1 MGSMRMIK
9 AASEA
14 EMIALFLLT
23 EWKSSRFGS
32 ALHQIVHESDQPSEL
47 VTRPNLDSGADN
59 AARRDVL
66 GRFRGFGRD
75 EDLFEGFPQA
85 DEVQWE
91 WAELD
96 PGEVLAIRYVRYSY
110 WDEISGGTRLP
121 PAAAEFVRRGG
132 KVFGHMTTAHFLD
145 AANQVRVRWPDW
157 PPIIAVR
164 GAPADRL
171 VVLEGRARLT
181 IMAIAAGAIPGVSRV
196 LIGTSPSM
204 RTWSGY

>member
-1 MGSMRMIK
+1 MRMIK
-9 AASEA
+9 TANEA

-23 EWKSSRFGS
+23 EWESSRFGS
-32 ALHQIVHESDQPSEL
+32 ALREVIHEMDQPSEL
-47 VTRPNLDSGADN
+47 VTRPDLASGADN

-66 GRFRGFGRD
+66 ARFRGFGRD
-75 EDLFEGFPQA
+75 EDLFAGFPQS

-96 PGEVLAIRYVRYSY
+96 PGEVLAIRYIRYSY

-121 PAAAEFVRRGG
+121 PAAAQFVRRGD

-145 AANQVRVRWPDW
+145 AADQVKVSWPDW

-164 GAPADRL
+164 ATPADRP
-171 VVLEGRARLT
+171 VVLEGHARLT
-181 IMAIAAGAIPGVSRV
+181 IMAIAAEAIPDVSSV
-196 LIGTSPSM
+196 LIGTSPAM
-204 RTWSGY
+204 PTWSGY